1 MGCRVSLLRG
11 LVAVL
16 LLTGMSV
23 LALSMFNGTFPEKD
37 AAAQVESPARRL
49 IAERVKH
56 LELLAKERS
65 RNIDDEELDLNY
77 VSRRRIP
84 TGPDPIHNRRV
95 VRLRVPPARH

>member
-23 LALSMFNGTFPEKD
+23 LALSMFTGTFPEKEV
-37 AAAQVESPARRL
+37 AQGESPARRL

-56 LELLAKERS
+56 LELLAKERI